1 MKIFFKNPL
10 PSARR
15 VEAPVRETLARPLLT
30 PGQDV
35 PMPELPTRPR
45 DVGRDLEA
53 QWETAAG
60 QVREGWQPSL
70 QPISEQSLSPQ
81 QARSEGSSSGAIQH
95 QVPGVPMVDPPST
108 HGHHGPDLEA
118 PLDTAAAP
126 GGGDRQ
132 PFATAAFNTVEE
144 SLAAFNRCLVRP
156 NPNQKVTTTHGVLL
170 FTKTES
176 TIREPLSIRDKRE
189 KILESINQ
197 EATAKLT
204 PQVPSQL
211 SLATTDQ
218 ATLLELGR
226 VNTDAMAKR
235 LQRNT
240 ELLQQLHADRTAPPA
255 DQAAVRQR
263 LHHRINSQL
272 RPTAFKVT
280 AAIARNCAITP
291 PGSREFADRQLDTVA
306 ATPEAHIEQ
315 GIRTLDLLSEA
326 SALAAS
332 LGQRA
337 QTADELPEH
346 ADLRVAAE
354 NLRAQC
360 EKTELALTQFASQYT
375 DFVRDQL
382 GFKTPQNFTEAIAQI
397 ANPQT
402 SQSERKQL
410 HAQVMTK
417 VVAERRI
424 EEALGAVT
432 HEVDNA
438 SIRRLIGDLSAQDVV
453 GREDQ
458 QITDVVTRLTDE
470 TDRFE
475 SNESAKQFLNKL
487 AEMKGPPLDEV
498 LRAHTGIYRTAW
510 APAAQAPADA
520 PGKMRFEQARDM
532 EKIHAELTSIALHV
546 RAAVKTGKFQTQLDQ
561 LFDNRPNGPGAE
573 VVSNFEES
581 FQRLRT
587 RQPGT
592 EVTPQD
598 KLNVKLAQCI
608 LDHGAAVKGLA
619 ENLQY
624 TQERYVTD
632 LNNSG
637 DMLQMLRNGS
647 TGASYDP
654 VEQRANA
661 RTRLDLLRASVQ
673 EMDATREVAEG
684 YGREEITAAIDAAKA
699 MLKDHHKAVQ
709 DGNAQAATRAHAAEQ
724 LERSLFLMENYAREA
739 NATEPAALLRQLAD
753 NDPRCG
759 TDAVIAE
766 NKNITVPISGSW
778 GKKMGNGVTVGA
790 GLDFSGTRQ
799 KPRPVSEERRN
810 QVPNS
815 LVLVES
821 SAYSMKSMVN
831 LKTTVVKGTLKANM
845 SMGVTLAGPLAYSM
859 SGGGGIG
866 FERVTIQNTEPGI
879 VCIVHKAP
887 VLDGT
892 ASNAKIAGATHL
904 SINDKVNQ
912 AFFSKPEVGKL
923 RTVDTDIKGWDNLN
937 RFFAATDRATL
948 EPLLE
953 RKEVTTTLSVGVGH
967 SAIGLSLSASLPEG
981 ETASVQISA
990 RLGASQDAKWSHS
1003 FRHETLR
1010 TATLEKETV
1019 SDTFS
1024 RTVGSGVGASM
1035 RVGFGYVTAR
1045 EDEQPSQAASSN
1057 TDAPADVEARARL
1070 GSSISL
1076 GNAAHNIE
1084 NAREYKEL
1092 YKRVVRDQFG
1102 NEIPSLVRDSKTS
1115 TDGRLLVNNLVNEMG
1130 LISATV
1136 SQRIADG
1143 GREMSPL
1150 EKETVT
1156 KLLCLSTLA
1165 SHFRN
1170 AGAFKGE
1177 NRHPNDNLTINVTSA
1192 LTPAAAARLAAA
1204 TIAAPNDEDTR
1215 RQVLEN
1221 NLNYSTIGAAGG
1233 FKNQNTESKVAGLSV
1248 QSKRSTSSA
1257 QSAGYPSGTDM
1268 LDHDTATALDALLK
1282 EEENRDIREALETV
1296 GMGAP
1301 LELLAQ
1307 YEALTRPETPESTTA

>member
-1 MKIFFKNPL
+1 MERFFKNPL
-10 PSARR
+10 APARP
-15 VEAPVRETLARPLLT
+15 VEPPVRETLARPLLT

-35 PMPELPTRPR
+35 PMSELPTRPR
-45 DVGRDLEA
+45 DVERDLEA

-60 QVREGWQPSL
+60 QVGQGWQPSL

-81 QARSEGSSSGAIQH
+81 SQQQARAEGSSSGAIQH
-95 QVPGVPMVDPPST
+95 QTPDVPMVDLSST
-108 HGHHGPDLEA
+108 HGNHGPDLEA
-118 PLDTAAAP
+118 QQDTAAAP
-126 GGGDRQ
+126 GGEDRQ
-132 PFATAAFNTVEE
+132 SILTATVTRVDGA
-144 SLAAFNRCLVRP
+144 LAAANRLFVTP
-156 NPNQKVTTTHGVLL
+156 NQNQKVTTSRGFGLYSK
-170 FTKTES
+170 TKS
-176 TIREPLSIRDKRE
+176 TIREPMSTGEKRE
-189 KILESINQ
+189 KIFESIKQ
-197 EATAKLT
+197 DATAKLT

-211 SLATTDQ
+211 SLETTDQ
-218 ATLLELGR
+218 VTLLQLGR
-226 VNTDAMAKR
+226 VTTDAMAKR

-240 ELLQQLHADRTAPPA
+240 ELLQQLHAGH
-255 DQAAVRQR
+255 AATRQG
-263 LHHRINSQL
+263 LHDCINSKL
-272 RPTAFKVT
+272 RPTAFTAT

-291 PGSREFADRQLDTVA
+291 PGSREFADRQLDTLA

-424 EEALGAVT
+424 DEALGAVT

-438 SIRRLIGDLSAQDVV
+438 TIRRLIGDLRAQDVV

-458 QITDVVTRLTDE
+458 EITDLVTRLTDR

-510 APAAQAPADA
+510 APADA
-520 PGKMRFEQARDM
+520 PSKMRFERARDM

-546 RAAVKTGKFQTQLDQ
+546 RAAVKTGRFQTQLNQ

-587 RQPGT
+587 RQPGA

-624 TQERYVTD
+624 TQEQYVTD
-632 LNNSG
+632 LDNSR
-637 DMLQMLRNGS
+637 DMLKMLRNGS

-684 YGREEITAAIDAAKA
+684 YGREEITAAIDEAKA

-739 NATEPAALLRQLAD
+739 NATTPAVLLRQLAD

-766 NKNITVPISGSW
+766 NKNTTVPISGSL
-778 GKKMGNGVTVGA
+778 GEKTDNRVTVGG
-790 GLDFSGTRQ
+790 GLDYYRSSQR
-799 KPRPVSEERRN
+799 PRSVSEERRN

-821 SAYSMKSMVN
+821 SAYSMKSIVK
-831 LKTTVVKGTLKANM
+831 LGTTVVKNTVKGNI
-845 SMGVTLAGPLAYSM
+845 SVGVTLAGPLAFSA
-859 SGGGGIG
+859 SGSLGLG

-912 AFFSKPEVGKL
+912 AFFSKPEVGEL
-923 RTVDTDIKGWDNLN
+923 QTVATDIKGWDNLN

-953 RKEVTTTLSVGVGH
+953 RKEVTTTLSYGAGH
-967 SAIGLSLSASLPEG
+967 SAIGLSLSGSLPDG
-981 ETASVQISA
+981 GTASGQFGA
-990 RLGASQDAKWSHS
+990 RLGFSQDAKLSHS
-1003 FRHETLR
+1003 FRRETLR

-1024 RTVGSGVGASM
+1024 HTVGSGAGAWM
-1035 RVGFGYVTAR
+1035 RAGFGLVTAW
-1045 EDEQPSQAASSN
+1045 EDEQPSQTASSN
-1057 TDAPADVEARARL
+1057 AAAPADVEARARL
-1070 GSSISL
+1070 GTSVSL
-1076 GNAAHNIE
+1076 GNASHNIE

-1143 GREMSPL
+1143 GRQMSPL

-1165 SHFRN
+1165 SHYRN
-1170 AGAFKGE
+1170 AGAFNGD

-1204 TIAAPNDEDTR
+1204 TIAAPNDDHTR
-1215 RQVLEN
+1215 QQVLEN

-1233 FKNQNTESKVAGLSV
+1233 FKNQNTTSKVNGLSAL
-1248 QSKRSTSSA
+1248 SKRSTSSA

-1268 LDHDTATALDALLK
+1268 LDHATAEALDTMLRRA
-1282 EEENRDIREALETV
+1282 ENRDILTALESA
-1296 GMGAP
+1296 GMGRP
-1301 LELLAQ
+1301 LELLSQ
-1307 YEALTRPETPESTTA
+1307 YEALTQSETRESTAA